1 MILSN
6 QSIFSL
12 FQGSVAHSRLGGL
25 GSAKP
30 GIPWA
35 SNVSAGWTD
44 QITLGLVNKRHPS
57 GKVLEAEVWKFTQ
70 HCLFDREGDSVWKML
85 HSCQPLWVQQNTIS
99 FTVMW
104 MRGWQRTL
112 PASEVSGGSRPGR
125 WDPGLGL
132 QVQFGVEF
140 MKGAWISP
148 AFFTNIQQTGLGFRI
163 WEELVERNAGRGTE
177 KSLQASQSTVGIPSY
192 CLGLGGQLP
201 EAPRLPE
208 AVIPLDFGPSKGK
221 EHSSATA
228 AHLSQKEPLITKDL
242 NGRVSASLLCGPS
255 WEKTFHSHR

>member
-12 FQGSVAHSRLGGL
+12 AHSRLGGL

-70 HCLFDREGDSVWKML
+70 HCFFDREGDSVWKML
-85 HSCQPLWVQQNTIS
+85 HSCQPRWVQQNTIS

-132 QVQFGVEF
+132 QMQLGVEF
-140 MKGAWISP
+140 VKGAWISP

-163 WEELVERNAGRGTE
+163 WEELVEKKAGRGTE
-177 KSLQASQSTVGIPSY
+177 KSLQASQIHCWDPFVL
-192 CLGLGGQLP
+192 LGTWRG
-201 EAPRLPE
+201 APRLPE
-208 AVIPLDFGPSKGK
+208 AAIPLDFGPSKGK

-228 AHLSQKEPLITKDL
+228 PHLSQKEPVIRKDL
-242 NGRVSASLLCGPS
+242 KGRVSASLLCGPS